1 MFSDPALEMIRKE
14 IDNVDETIV
23 MLLGK
28 RTRLVEQ
35 IAEVKAK
42 QTFVRDED
50 RENEILTRLCSL
62 AGQNGI
68 KEGIIEQVYRMLFEH
83 FVELQTIKNN
93 MFISHN

>member
-1 MFSDPALEMIRKE
+1 MFSDPNLEMIRRE
-14 IDNVDETIV
+14 IDSVDETIV

-42 QTFVRDED
+42 KSFVRDEK
-50 RENEILTRLCSL
+50 RENEILNRLCNL
-62 AGQNGI
+62 ASQNGI
-68 KEGIIEQVYRMLFEH
+68 KEGVVEQVYRMLFEH

-93 MFISHN
+93 MFADHN

>member
-1 MFSDPALEMIRKE
+1 MFSDPTLEMIRRE
-14 IDNVDETIV
+14 IDSVDETIV
-23 MLLGK
+23 VLLGK

-42 QTFVRDED
+42 KSFVRDEN

-68 KEGIIEQVYRMLFEH
+68 KEGVVEQVYRMLFEH

-93 MFISHN
+93 MCAKHN

>member
-1 MFSDPALEMIRKE
+1 MFSDPALEMIRRE
-14 IDNVDETIV
+14 IDSVDETIV

-42 QTFVRDED
+42 KSFVRDEN
-50 RENEILTRLCSL
+50 RENEIINRLCSL

-68 KEGIIEQVYRMLFEH
+68 KEGIIEQVYRILFEH
-83 FVELQTIKNN
+83 FVELQIVKNS
-93 MFISHN
+93 MFINNN